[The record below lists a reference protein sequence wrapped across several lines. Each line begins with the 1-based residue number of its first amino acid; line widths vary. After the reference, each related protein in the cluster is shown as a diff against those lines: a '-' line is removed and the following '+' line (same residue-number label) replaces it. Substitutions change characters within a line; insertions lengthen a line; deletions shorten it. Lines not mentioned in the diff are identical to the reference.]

1 MYIRHLSFVLF
12 SLLIIMFS
20 NQSTVYA
27 EETVGHVQFLR
38 GAVSAQN
45 ITGGVRILSDES
57 PIFQGDTITTGK
69 KSFAV
74 LKFIDET
81 KVSIRPDSI
90 FAVDTFSIQE
100 NNESAI
106 MNLIRGGMRV
116 VTGYISKGKADSFK
130 VTTAVATIGIRGTK
144 LDARFCET
152 DCLAEADKLPDLAE
166 ASYLVV
172 GRVAYVK
179 GELKAISGS
188 GAAHLLSKGGPLYKG
203 DKLITGD
210 DSYAVLAFRD
220 EGRMTLKAN
229 TEFHIEKLEFDPDSP
244 DEGSAFFRLVKGGL
258 RALTGIIG
266 KGDQVA
272 YQVATP
278 VATIGIRGTGFD
290 LQCQGKC
297 ISGETSSLAPGKSD
311 LIGQLLNTL
320 LPSVMAAVPD
330 DGLFISVWEGE
341 IAVIR
346 SSGEFTLNQGKAV
359 FVQNEIS
366 VPIEL
371 PEIPEFIQQAPEPR
385 PDKIDIDHDALFHS
399 VKLEGWP
406 PGLYVS
412 VRDGHVNLIQIAT
425 GLSIDLG
432 KDEAGYVSTVDDT
445 FIRIE
450 TIPGFEDN
458 DPYFRFIEEDSLPL
472 YNLLSPD
479 TLDTGFQCV
488 VQ

>member
-1 MYIRHLSFVLF
+1 MYIRHLTFILF

-20 NQSTVYA
+20 NHSLVYA

-38 GAVSAQN
+38 GTVGAQN

-69 KSFAV
+69 NSFAV

-81 KVSIRPDSI
+81 KVSIRPNSI

-106 MNLIRGGMRV
+106 MELIRGGMRV
-116 VTGYISKGKADSFK
+116 LTGFISKKKTGSFK
-130 VTTAVATIGIRGTK
+130 INTSVATIGIRGTK

-152 DCLAEADKLPDLAE
+152 DCLEEADRLPDLAE

-179 GELKAISGS
+179 GELKVISDS
-188 GAAHLLSKGGPLYKG
+188 GGDHLLGKGGPLYQG
-203 DKLITGD
+203 DKLITGN

-229 TEFHIEKLEFDPDSP
+229 TEFHIEKLEFNPDSP
-244 DEGSAFFRLVKGGL
+244 EEGSAFFRLIKGGM
-258 RALTGIIG
+258 RALTGLIG
-266 KGDQVA
+266 KSDRAA
-272 YQVATP
+272 YLIATP

-297 ISGETSSLAPGKSD
+297 ISGETSGLVPGKSE
-311 LIGQLLNTL
+311 LVSQIFNTL

-330 DGLFISVWEGE
+330 DGLFIAVWEGE

-346 SSGEFTLNQGKAV
+346 SSGVFTLNQGQAV
-359 FVQNEIS
+359 FVENETS

-385 PDKIDIDHDALFHS
+385 PDKVDIDHDALFQT

-412 VRDGHVNLIQIAT
+412 VYDGHVNLIQIAT

-432 KDEAGYVSTVDDT
+432 KDEAAYVSTVDDT

-450 TIPGFEDN
+450 TIPGFESN
-458 DPYFRFIEEDSLPL
+458 DPFFRFIEEDSIPL
-472 YNLLSPD
+472 YSLLSE
-479 TLDTGFQCV
+479 TNLDTGFECV